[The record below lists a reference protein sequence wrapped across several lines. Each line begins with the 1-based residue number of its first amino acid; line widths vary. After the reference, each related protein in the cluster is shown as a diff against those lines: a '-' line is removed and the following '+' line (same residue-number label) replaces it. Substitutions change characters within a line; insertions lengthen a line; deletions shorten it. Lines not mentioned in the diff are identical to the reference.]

1 MDKETSREYE
11 KVKDLISEQE
21 FLESI
26 DVLWE
31 KHSRPSFI
39 KKIDCA
45 RMVVGQ
51 LIIDEPIYKKKEDE
65 KEYYKLE
72 DDEYFPDEREVHDL
86 IFEQIDEE
94 QDEHLDDLIDEGLIE
109 SRDEASYERKYED
122 LSDEYYYE
130 E

>member
-51 LIIDEPIYKKKEDE
+51 LIIDEPIYKKKRMRKNTINLKMMSIFQMSE
-65 KEYYKLE
+65 K
-72 DDEYFPDEREVHDL
+72 FM
-86 IFEQIDEE
+86 I
-94 QDEHLDDLIDEGLIE
+94 
-109 SRDEASYERKYED
+109 
-122 LSDEYYYE
+122 
-130 E
+130 